1 MGRSLPIIH
10 HLWTCCVPDW
20 QPVAVK
26 YLLASG
32 GKACNIPHGPP
43 TLPSLHLNN
52 NMPLSFSSTIGDLIS
67 DFTLFKAEKLHSA
80 VQFVIGKAKLEME
93 TLPAEVVEMIAL
105 FLSIKDL
112 KACCGTT
119 HTWRDIFGQDTIWKR
134 HCNRALAKCLGAA
147 QSRVEP
153 KFVLSEEEHLKNLSP
168 LGEWRQAYLQE
179 QLLWSHWR
187 NGNYVM
193 EELTIK
199 SSYKYIAWTNSNETF
214 PVPLVI
220 DFANAQPIKEI

>member
-1 MGRSLPIIH
+1 
-10 HLWTCCVPDW
+10 
-20 QPVAVK
+20 
-26 YLLASG
+26 
-32 GKACNIPHGPP
+32 
-43 TLPSLHLNN
+43 
-52 NMPLSFSSTIGDLIS
+52 
-67 DFTLFKAEKLHSA
+67 
-80 VQFVIGKAKLEME
+80 ME

-199 SSYKYIAWTNSNETF
+199 SSYKCRPTIWNGKTSCGSCGNYSAIFDNKRTCSMLCDQSCLARHVWSRQYMETA
-214 PVPLVI
+214 L
-220 DFANAQPIKEI
+220 